1 MRNHP
6 NKLTIGIL
14 SAILAFGG
22 VLTAWWDL
30 TDYGLRT
37 EKQHVCILAQGDN
50 SNGDDTNGDGT
61 NGDNTNDP
69 NYDPYDPTISNALLK
84 GAEVRKVVISDGNG
98 IFFAKVA
105 CKTNVESATYT
116 VTSKKYNEGKP
127 NIYYTIIFQ
136 GKMCFYEESSVCR
149 KNSQYIT
156 DTGYVEGAHPNGDST
171 N

>member
-22 VLTAWWDL
+22 ILTAWWDL

-69 NYDPYDPTISNALLK
+69 NYDPYDPTVSHAILK
-84 GAEVRKVVISDGNG
+84 STKPRKVVISDFEGY
-98 IFFAKVA
+98 FFAEVTYKA
-105 CKTNVESATYT
+105 KNVPAPYT
-116 VTSKKYNEGKP
+116 VTSQEYRGTPES
-127 NIYYTIIFQ
+127 YYTVKFK
-136 GKMCFYEESSVCR
+136 GKMCFYEEGYVCR
-149 KNSQYIT
+149 KNSQYLT
-156 DTGYVEGAHPNGDST
+156 DDGFVEGAHPYGDST

>member
-69 NYDPYDPTISNALLK
+69 NYDPDNPTISNALLK
-84 GAEVRKVVISDGNG
+84 PAKASHVVISDDEGN
-98 IFFAKVA
+98 FQAHVA

-116 VTSKKYNEGKP
+116 ATSKKRNEGKS
-127 NIYYTIIFQ
+127 NIKYTVFFN
-136 GKMCFYEESSVCR
+136 GMMCFYKEGSVCR
-149 KNSQYIT
+149 KNSQYLT
-156 DTGYVEGAHPNGDST
+156 DAGFVEGVHPYGDST

>member
-61 NGDNTNDP
+61 NDP
-69 NYDPYDPTISNALLK
+69 NYDPYNPSVSNAILK
-84 GAEVRKVVISDGNG
+84 PTKASAVVLSDSKG
-98 IFFAKVA
+98 IFFAEATFRVGDVPAPYTVSSEKY
-105 CKTNVESATYT
+105 KGKSATY
-116 VTSKKYNEGKP
+116 
-127 NIYYTIIFQ
+127 YTIYFH
-136 GKMCFYEESSVCR
+136 GEMCAYKEGSVCW
-149 KNSQYIT
+149 KNSQYLIE
-156 DTGYVEGAHPNGDST
+156 GNHVEGAHPYGDST